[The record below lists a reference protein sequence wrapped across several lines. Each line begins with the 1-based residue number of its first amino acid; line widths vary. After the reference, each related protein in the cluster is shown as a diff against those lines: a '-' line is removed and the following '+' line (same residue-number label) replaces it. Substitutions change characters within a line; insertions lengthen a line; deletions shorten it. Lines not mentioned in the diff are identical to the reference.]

1 MAKPPGTVPGGYNHS
16 VRRKE
21 NEMTQIEMD
30 AMSALIRGMREMEE
44 IPKLLDRIARNLED
58 QNRLLEKLIKD

>member
-1 MAKPPGTVPGGYNHS
+1 
-16 VRRKE
+16 
-21 NEMTQIEMD
+21 MTQIEMD